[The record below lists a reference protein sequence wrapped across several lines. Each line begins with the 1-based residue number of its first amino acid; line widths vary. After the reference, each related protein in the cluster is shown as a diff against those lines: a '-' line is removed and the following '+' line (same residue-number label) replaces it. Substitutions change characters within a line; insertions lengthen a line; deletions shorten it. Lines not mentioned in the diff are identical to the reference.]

1 VTDSR
6 PSGDDDGDD
15 EETTAEPAD
24 EQPGDVG
31 ILGEEPGDDEA
42 TDAGIMGTESA
53 DDGVADAETADAG
66 VTDDGAT
73 AETPPGAR
81 AADAAGGGAAAPGP
95 GADLVV
101 RGDDVV
107 KEYETG
113 TQTVRALKGIDF
125 AIGPADFVA
134 VVGPSGSGKS
144 TLLNLLGLLDVPT
157 SGTVLL
163 RGTDVATLSDRER
176 TRERKDTIGFVFQ
189 SYYLIPTLTALEN
202 VEMPRML
209 DRTPTTTRER
219 ATELLERVG
228 LGDRLDHYPD
238 ELSGGQKQRVAIAR
252 SLINDPD
259 VVLADEP
266 TGNLDRDTGDRILA
280 LFDELREEEGVAVVT
295 VTHDA
300 YVAEAADRVVNLID
314 GEVRDGDATKPG
326 GGHG

>member
-1 VTDSR
+1 VTDHGASEDEWDAGDGED
-6 PSGDDDGDD
+6 PGTDDANGDDDR
-15 EETTAEPAD
+15 AA
-24 EQPGDVG
+24 
-31 ILGEEPGDDEA
+31 A
-42 TDAGIMGTESA
+42 AA
-53 DDGVADAETADAG
+53 
-66 VTDDGAT
+66 TDDGR
-73 AETPPGAR
+73 TPPGAR
-81 AADAAGGGAAAPGP
+81 AADEATGGPAVSGP
-95 GADLVV
+95 DEDLII
-101 RGDDVV
+101 RGDGVV

-113 TQTVRALKGIDF
+113 SQTVRALKGIDF
-125 AIGPADFVA
+125 AIEPADFVA

-157 SGTVLL
+157 DGEVLL
-163 RGTDVATLSDRER
+163 RGADVSTFSDRER

-209 DRTPTTTRER
+209 DRTPKTTRKR
-219 ATELLERVG
+219 ASELLERVG

-252 SLINDPD
+252 SLINDPE

-266 TGNLDRDTGDRILA
+266 TGNLDRDTGDRILD
-280 LFDELREEEGVAVVT
+280 LFDELRTDEDVAVVT

-314 GEVRDGDATKPG
+314 GEVRDGDATQPG

>member
-1 VTDSR
+1 VTDR
-6 PSGDDDGDD
+6 EERAAAEEGAGGPS
-15 EETTAEPAD
+15 
-24 EQPGDVG
+24 
-31 ILGEEPGDDEA
+31 
-42 TDAGIMGTESA
+42 
-53 DDGVADAETADAG
+53 
-66 VTDDGAT
+66 TDDTGSEAST
-73 AETPPGAR
+73 GTP
-81 AADAAGGGAAAPGP
+81 AGDPRSPSTGEA
-95 GADLVV
+95 VI
-101 RGDDVV
+101 RGEDVV

-125 AIGPADFVA
+125 AIEPADFVA

-157 SGTVLL
+157 SGTVRL
-163 RGTDVATLSDRER
+163 RDVDVATLSDRER
-176 TRERKDTIGFVFQ
+176 TRERKGTIGFVFQ
-189 SYYLIPTLTALEN
+189 SYYLIPTLTAVEN

-209 DRTPTTTRER
+209 DRTPVATRER

-266 TGNLDRDTGDRILA
+266 TGNLDRDTGDSILA
-280 LFDELREEEGVAVVT
+280 LFDELRTEEGVAVVT

-314 GEVRDGDATKPG
+314 GEVREGDATRPG
-326 GGHG
+326 GGEH